1 MPSKQ
6 NPSSLFMD
14 SLEYLHTLAEELN
27 TAAQSRKVTASLRGA
42 FRRALRTRGIELW
55 CYIPPKPLC
64 LLRRR
69 CSPARWSE
77 HRSFRRFTWSPRKKA
92 QSLEYKIIC
101 RLSGKRRGGNWYPLF
116 KQRYQ
121 QLWSAQKSFAR
132 LTAVI
137 SNGFSLA
144 LFFPLGSVI
153 LFVGSLGFIS
163 KVSETQ
169 NHEAE
174 EPGSFFFFFLKA
186 GRRGSNLL
194 DKNVVFNGEHAQGKA
209 PSQNNPFM
217 FKTFIFQ
224 ASLSQTPPPFL

>member
-6 NPSSLFMD
+6 NPSSLFTD
-14 SLEYLHTLAEELN
+14 CLGYLHTLAEELN
-27 TAAQSRKVTASLRGA
+27 TAARSRKVTVSLCGA

-55 CYIPPKPLC
+55 GYIPPKTLG
-64 LLRRR
+64 LLHRW

-77 HRSFRRFTWSPRKKA
+77 HGSFRRFNWTPKKKV

-116 KQRYQ
+116 KQRYR

-132 LTAVI
+132 LTAVV

-153 LFVGSLGFIS
+153 LFVGSSGFIS

-169 NHEAE
+169 NHKAE
-174 EPGSFFFFFLKA
+174 EPGSFFFFFE
-186 GRRGSNLL
+186 GR
-194 DKNVVFNGEHAQGKA
+194 QGWVQFTGQKC
-209 PSQNNPFM
+209 
-217 FKTFIFQ
+217 
-224 ASLSQTPPPFL
+224 SL